1 MALSSSQVLTLDKTS
16 LETGKRGNSPT
27 GLFTQKDK
35 PCSFL
40 IMNFISLSYKTVTR
54 VDHMYHLL
62 FNIILGS
69 FTPHCFSVT
78 YSGDTS
84 LIASWSPL
92 QLNLSQG
99 SVWNIYR
106 SPRAARPLAKK
117 PVAVIPQILFLFSFF
132 SVLYF
137 LFFLALKKITA
148 VMEHSWLPPR
158 PSVDQKVRTWR
169 RSRTWGHV
177 WGSDEVD
184 NRHWR
189 QIPVISEGTGVHCK
203 V

>member
-40 IMNFISLSYKTVTR
+40 IMNFTSLSYKTVTR
-54 VDHMYHLL
+54 VDHMYHSL
-62 FNIILGS
+62 FDTILGS

-117 PVAVIPQILFLFSFF
+117 PVAVIPQTLCFLFSRSIF
-132 SVLYF
+132 SF
-137 LFFLALKKITA
+137 LSCFEKDNSSDGTQLTA
-148 VMEHSWLPPR
+148 TTSIRR
-158 PSVDQKVRTWR
+158 PE
-169 RSRTWGHV
+169 
-177 WGSDEVD
+177 GSDLKEVKD
-184 NRHWR
+184 LRSCLRVRWGR
-189 QIPVISEGTGVHCK
+189 
-203 V
+203 